1 MRRIRSFLR
10 SHRHTLRLAGRVL
23 AFAAAF
29 VLVRTALAYA
39 GNDIT
44 FDDLNTLISGW
55 TKGSLGK
62 ALALIA
68 LIMGIGVAAARQSFG
83 ALFGGVGVPGD
94 LALFAFDGGA
104 RGVGH
109 DGALGGK

>member
-29 VLVRTALAYA
+29 VLVRTALAHA

-83 ALFGGVGVPGD
+83 ALFGGVGVAAAATSGPGVID
-94 LALFAFDGGA
+94 QVISALF
-104 RGVGH
+104 
-109 DGALGGK
+109 